1 MPTTPHYEVRTV
13 QEENQT
19 TVTTHCTARSKNT
32 LAPALALREREKNQ
46 EYSPLPLLVLRPLPA
61 EPHVRYALRQERT
74 C

>member
-19 TVTTHCTARSKNT
+19 TVTTHCTARSKNS
-32 LAPALALREREKNQ
+32 LAPDLALREREKNQ
-46 EYSPLPLLVLRPLPA
+46 GPLPLLVLRPLPA